1 MPDRELDK
9 IFRRKYE
16 EILRHSNGENG
27 STIESQKEKLYHL
40 NDSDFDSF
48 LIEKKDLVVD
58 FYADW
63 CGPCKIMAPIFEQI
77 SNELS
82 SKVAFAKVN
91 VDENHVISGRYDIM
105 GVPTILYFRGGRM
118 IDKTVGAVP
127 KEILR
132 QKIREVFAV

>member
-1 MPDRELDK
+1 MSDRELDK
-9 IFRRKYE
+9 IFRKKYE

-27 STIESQKEKLYHL
+27 STMKSQKEKLCHL

-48 LIEKKDLVVD
+48 LMENKDLVID

-63 CGPCKIMAPIFEQI
+63 CGPCKMMGPIFEQI

-82 SKVAFAKVN
+82 SRVAFAKVN
-91 VDENHVISGRYDIM
+91 VDENLAISRRYDIM

-127 KEILR
+127 KEALR